1 MDEAIEVLTRAWT
14 EEAVRPR
21 RQVLLG
27 PAARGAPAPRAAAAS
42 ADLASVIAVESLD
55 ECGRAGVPVMMSR
68 VANAR
73 IPERLARYREG
84 LEAGDHDAATA
95 RHSFGV
101 SGEPAPLSSGRRLTA
116 DPRARALRVR
126 LGHVEGLPEE
136 AAELVGPR
144 VEPPI
149 IRRPCRWAGKL
160 QLGGPRE
167 RRAHAP
173 GHPQVRL
180 AYDLGP
186 QGARRGSER
195 VDGGPSN

>member
-1 MDEAIEVLTRAWT
+1 M
-14 EEAVRPR
+14 
-21 RQVLLG
+21 
-27 PAARGAPAPRAAAAS
+27 
-42 ADLASVIAVESLD
+42 
-55 ECGRAGVPVMMSR
+55 
-68 VANAR
+68 
-73 IPERLARYREG
+73 
-84 LEAGDHDAATA
+84 
-95 RHSFGV
+95 

-186 QGARRGSER
+186 QGARRGSEW